1 MLNKEINKE
10 IKVIY
15 KSGLVREYDL
25 KSFLSFS
32 QMTINDLCN
41 NDKLKEQGIREI
53 KLNNNFFSCIDLSL
67 IKKSREQQ
75 SAKIRES
82 LNGLYKGLRLLKIFS
97 SLDNKSLKYYAIKK
111 ALYIYKV
118 IAQENI
124 KDIIF
129 VNQGDDKD
137 SFCCSYL
144 LREYLEGLKI
154 NFGLDID
161 YNKQVIYNYKGANK
175 LTNPLTNYL
184 TEEEIFSFDDDKLYI
199 FCDNGLSEE
208 AIKYFGIKYYVAFD
222 NHTHILT
229 DRTEIEEE
237 IINQGLGD
245 RNLIGSAHE
254 LLSLFDKDKFNES
267 DWLLFCNCD
276 SANLKGHFDKS
287 KGQLDSL
294 GLDIEKSNHKID
306 IGNIVLDNGFY
317 KTDKPEYQH
326 IMPKGC
332 FKPTKAPQ
340 DIICLEPI
348 DKIKDSQDSLS
359 DIFNNMFSPNI
370 KDYRFE
376 MTLAEA
382 IDKIK
387 FRVGKEFNGDY
398 EILIYN
404 DNMIKG
410 TRHLVNALIYKK

>member
-1 MLNKEINKE
+1 MLNKE

-32 QMTINDLCN
+32 QLTINDLCN
-41 NDKLKEQGIREI
+41 NDKLKEQGIREV
-53 KLNNNFFSCIDLSL
+53 KLINNPFSSLDLSL
-67 IKKSREQQ
+67 IKKAREEQNR
-75 SAKIRES
+75 KIRES
-82 LNGLYKGLRLLKIFS
+82 LNGLYKGIRLLNIFS
-97 SLDNKSLKYYAIKK
+97 SLDNRNLKCCVIKK

-118 IAQENI
+118 IAEESI

-129 VNQGDDKD
+129 VNQGLDND
-137 SFCCSYL
+137 SLCCSYL

-154 NFGLDID
+154 DFGLDID
-161 YNKQVIYNYKGANK
+161 YNKQVIYNYKGAHK
-175 LTNPLTNYL
+175 LTDPLTNYL
-184 TEEEIFSFDDDKLYI
+184 TEKEIFSFDDDKLYI

-229 DRTEIEEE
+229 DRTTIEKA
-237 IINQGLGD
+237 ILNQGLGD
-245 RNLIGSAHE
+245 RNLIGATQE
-254 LLSLFDKDKFNES
+254 PLSLFDKDKFNES

-276 SANLKGHFDKS
+276 SANLGTHYNKS
-287 KGQLDSL
+287 IKQLDSL
-294 GLDIEKSNHKID
+294 GLDIEKSNNKID

-359 DIFNNMFSPNI
+359 DILDNMFRPNI
-370 KDYRFE
+370 NDYSFE

-410 TRHLVNALIYKK
+410 TRHFVNALVYKK

>member
-1 MLNKEINKE
+1 MLNKE

-32 QMTINDLCN
+32 QLTINDLCN
-41 NDKLKEQGIREI
+41 NDKLKEQGIREV
-53 KLNNNFFSCIDLSL
+53 KLINNPFSSLDLSL
-67 IKKSREQQ
+67 IKKAREEQNR
-75 SAKIRES
+75 KIRES
-82 LNGLYKGLRLLKIFS
+82 LNGLYKGIRLLNIFS
-97 SLDNKSLKYYAIKK
+97 SLDNRNLKCCVIKK

-118 IAQENI
+118 IAEESI

-129 VNQGDDKD
+129 VNQGLDND
-137 SFCCSYL
+137 SLCCSYL

-154 NFGLDID
+154 DFGLDID

-229 DRTEIEEE
+229 DRTTIEKE

-245 RNLIGSAHE
+245 RNLIGATQE
-254 LLSLFDKDKFNES
+254 PLSLFDKDKFNES

-276 SANLKGHFDKS
+276 SANLGTHYNKS
-287 KGQLDSL
+287 IKQLDSL
-294 GLDIEKSNHKID
+294 GLDIEKSNNKID

-317 KTDKPEYQH
+317 KTDKIEYQH

-359 DIFNNMFSPNI
+359 DILDNMFRPNI
-370 KDYRFE
+370 NDYSFE

-410 TRHLVNALIYKK
+410 TRHFVNALVYKK